1 MDIILSDLR
10 GRPGFG
16 GAVAD
21 RIWRA
26 WWKSAG
32 TPLDH
37 VTGRVAEALSPSG
50 FPLVLVAHAG
60 DRFLGTAS
68 LIASDLAARPDYT
81 PWVAAVWVDPDA
93 RRCGIGSALLRAI
106 SDKAFALGFDRLHL
120 CANHD
125 KAGFYAG
132 LGWTVTETG
141 VGTKRSN
148 IMTLDPVSA
157 A

>member
-1 MDIILSDLR
+1 MDVILSDLR

-16 GAVAD
+16 GTVAD

-26 WWKSAG
+26 WRKPAG

-37 VTGRVAEALSPSG
+37 VTDRVAEALSPSG

-120 CANHD
+120 CANPD

-148 IMTLDPVSA
+148 VMTLDPVSA

>member
-1 MDIILSDLR
+1 MDTILSDLR
-10 GRPGFG
+10 GRPAFG
-16 GAVAD
+16 ATVAD

-26 WWKSAG
+26 WWKPAG
-32 TPLDH
+32 IPLDH
-37 VTGRVAEALSPSG
+37 VTDRVAQALSPSG
-50 FPLVLVAHAG
+50 FLLMLVPRGRPLS
-60 DRFLGTAS
+60 RQAS
-68 LIASDLAARPDYT
+68 LIASDLAARPYT

-93 RRCGIGSALLRAI
+93 RRRGIGSALVRAI
-106 SDKAFALGFDRLHL
+106 SDKAAFALGFDRLHL
-120 CANHD
+120 CANPD

-132 LGWTVTETG
+132 RGWTVTETG